1 MFTMVR
7 LNRTHF
13 TWMPSGVVQ
22 RHKIRH
28 TETLVLLFAGF
39 FVDNFETHTTV
50 LIVVDRTEVSDYTID
65 YAY

>member
-1 MFTMVR
+1 MVR

-13 TWMPSGVVQ
+13 AWFPSGVVQ

-28 TETLVLLFAGF
+28 TECLVLLFAGF
-39 FVDNFETHTTV
+39 FVDNFETHMTV
-50 LIVVDRTEVSDYTID
+50 LIVVDRTEVSDFTID